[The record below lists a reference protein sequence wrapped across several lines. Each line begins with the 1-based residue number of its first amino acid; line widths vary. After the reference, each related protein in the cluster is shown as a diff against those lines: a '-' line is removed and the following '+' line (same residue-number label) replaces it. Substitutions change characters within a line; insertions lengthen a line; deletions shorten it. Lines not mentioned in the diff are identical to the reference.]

1 MPSTHN
7 SWREVEK
14 DIWEKTYESGSG
26 DLLYIE
32 DNLDGQTELGE
43 EYWEEGRYTVRLRPG
58 FAPESESALEKRY
71 DAFDDLGEA
80 EAYVEGLLTD
90 L

>member
-7 SWREVEK
+7 SWQEVEK
-14 DIWEKTYESGSG
+14 DVWEKTYESGSG

-32 DNLDGQTELGE
+32 DNLEGQTELSD
-43 EYWEEGRYTVRLRPG
+43 EYWEEGRYSIRLRPY
-58 FAPESESALEKRY
+58 FAPDEDFADTTYE
-71 DAFDDLGEA
+71 AFDDLDEA
-80 EAYVEGLLTD
+80 EAYAEGLLTD